1 MFYLCRK
8 FYNKINTQKLYVYCL
23 KLYLIKKIQNV
34 SASSDR
40 RHQLI
45 KYEQK
50 IVQLY
55 SVEMKKR
62 ICI

>member
-23 KLYLIKKIQNV
+23 KLYLIKKNQNV

-45 KYEQK
+45 NMNKK
-50 IVQLY
+50 LY
-55 SVEMKKR
+55 NY
-62 ICI
+62 IQ